1 MSEKQ
6 TQAEREKEDVWTR
19 DQKYGGV
26 GEEIKPL
33 EEPEE
38 SDKSD
43 FIGFEAD
50 EEDEAND

>member
-6 TQAEREKEDVWTR
+6 TQVGREKKDVWTR

-26 GEEIKPL
+26 GEEVEPL
-33 EEPEE
+33 EEPKE
-38 SDKSD
+38 SEKSE

-50 EEDEAND
+50 EEDDTND